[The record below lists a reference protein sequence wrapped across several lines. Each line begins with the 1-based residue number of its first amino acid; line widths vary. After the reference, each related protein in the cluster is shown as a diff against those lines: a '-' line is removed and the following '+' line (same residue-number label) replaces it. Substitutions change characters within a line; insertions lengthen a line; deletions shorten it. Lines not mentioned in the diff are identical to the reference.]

1 MNSSFVES
9 LIQGGE
15 SDRVE
20 FKTPDAELEHI
31 AAAVCAFL
39 NTAGGTVVVGVDET
53 GKVVSVADAEMRAKA
68 IETFLQ
74 RQISPSALCSVNTD
88 PMPQGSLITIEVPVG
103 RDRPYVCA
111 GSIFVRKGAQSVP
124 ADAETIRRLVHE
136 QYVQPTRWERLP
148 ASGLELEELDEAE
161 IQGTVEESQRKRGF
175 FFHDSAVPAVLA
187 DLGLSQAGQLTSGAD
202 VLFAKNPSRRL
213 PQTRVRATLYST
225 NKGGDFADDRLFE
238 GNAFSLL
245 EQLFA
250 FVRQH
255 VQIAAEFRPGKVERE
270 DRPQYPF
277 DALREGLI
285 NAIVHRDYSVF
296 SGGMSVGVYPNRI
309 EIWNTGRLP
318 EGLRVID
325 LKRNHP
331 SLPANPDMAHVFY
344 LRGIIERVGR
354 GTLKIVE
361 QCQSAGLPTP
371 VWDASPTGITLVF
384 RSKRTVKRKLNPR
397 QAALLQ
403 KLQPGQTLKPA
414 DYYEEMGST
423 VSQRQ
428 AQRDLTSLESGGW
441 LRREG
446 DGPATVYVRT
456 DQPRQ

>member
-1 MNSSFVES
+1 MNSSAVES
-9 LIQGGE
+9 LLQSGE

-20 FKTPDAELEHI
+20 FKALDAPLKHI
-31 AAAVCAFL
+31 AAAVCAFV
-39 NTAGGTVVVGVDET
+39 NGAGGTILVGVDED
-53 GKVVSVADAEMRAKA
+53 GKVAPVTEPDAKLRE
-68 IETFLQ
+68 IETYLQ
-74 RQISPSALCSVNTD
+74 RAISPSALWSVSTD
-88 PMPQGSLITIEVPVG
+88 PTPHGTLITIEVPSG
-103 RDRPYVCA
+103 QDRPYVCE
-111 GSIFVRKGAQSVP
+111 GSIFVRKGAQTMP
-124 ADAETIRRLVHE
+124 ADAETIRRMVQH
-136 QYVQPTRWERLP
+136 QYAQPTRWERLP
-148 ASGLELEELDEAE
+148 ASGLEIEQLDEAE
-161 IQGTVEESQRKRGF
+161 IQRTLEESQRKRGF
-175 FFHDSAVPAVLA
+175 VVQDSAVPGILA
-187 DLGLSQAGQLTSGAD
+187 ELGLSQAGQLTCGAD

-213 PQTRVRATLYST
+213 PQTRVRGTVYST

-238 GNAFSLL
+238 GNAFALL

-250 FVRQH
+250 FARQH
-255 VQIAAEFRPGKVERE
+255 VQIAAEFKPGKVERE
-270 DRPQYPF
+270 DTPQYPF

-309 EIWNTGRLP
+309 EIWNTGKLP

-361 QCQSAGLPTP
+361 QCQSAGLPAP
-371 VWDASPTGITLVF
+371 VWEVSPMGITLVF
-384 RSKRTVKRKLNPR
+384 RSKRTAERRPSTR
-397 QAALLQ
+397 QRALLQ
-403 KLQPGQTLKPA
+403 KLQAGDSLKPA
-414 DYYEEMGST
+414 DYYAEMAST

-428 AQRDLTSLESGGW
+428 AQRDLTTLEAGGW

-446 DGPATVYVRT
+446 EGPATVYVRT
-456 DQPRQ
+456 DQPLP